1 METLPPL
8 IRLYYINITRYIYLF
23 DIYMVDRKLSS
34 SENEESSDV
43 GVLSTNVNEYSNT
56 NSDSENSASSISP
69 AVVDLEIQDIEGVG
83 PTTARKLK
91 EAGIVSVMDLAVTSA
106 DELAVDINSSKDT
119 AATFIMAAQRLLRES
134 NILEKEFVTAESALE
149 KRKSLMRCSTGSR
162 ALDELLLGGIETQA
176 VTEFYGEFGSGKSQ
190 ICHTLAAIAPQ
201 PKEAGGLNG
210 GVIYIDTEGTF
221 RPERLNQIARARE
234 LEPSHVLKNVAVCK
248 VYNSSHLELIIKDLG
263 KYVNDFNAKL
273 VIIDSIISLH
283 RAEFAGRG
291 TLADRQQRLNG
302 LLHKVIRLAEI
313 FNIAVVITNQ
323 VQSSPDTFFGDPT
336 KAAGGN
342 VIGHASTY
350 RIYLRKS
357 GENRTAKMIDSPY
370 HPYSDAKFTLN
381 EKGTDDLEDELS
393 SSSPKKRS
401 MSNKKSMDKEMED

>member
-1 METLPPL
+1 MFFP
-8 IRLYYINITRYIYLF
+8 N
-23 DIYMVDRKLSS
+23 D
-34 SENEESSDV
+34 
-43 GVLSTNVNEYSNT
+43 
-56 NSDSENSASSISP
+56 
-69 AVVDLEIQDIEGVG
+69 AV
-83 PTTARKLK
+83 R
-91 EAGIVSVMDLAVTSA
+91 
-106 DELAVDINSSKDT
+106 
-119 AATFIMAAQRLLRES
+119 
-134 NILEKEFVTAESALE
+134 
-149 KRKSLMRCSTGSR
+149 
-162 ALDELLLGGIETQA
+162 
-176 VTEFYGEFGSGKSQ
+176 
-190 ICHTLAAIAPQ
+190 LAALSESVGCWVAMRAARMLIGNLQ
-201 PKEAGGLNG
+201 
-210 GVIYIDTEGTF
+210 F
-221 RPERLNQIARARE
+221 RVVPTLSCAK
-234 LEPSHVLKNVAVCK
+234 VLLSNVVAVCK

-401 MSNKKSMDKEMED
+401 TSNKRAMDKEMED

>member
-1 METLPPL
+1 MIDKRTSTSEEESD
-8 IRLYYINITRYIYLF
+8 NIT
-23 DIYMVDRKLSS
+23 
-34 SENEESSDV
+34 NDV
-43 GVLSTNVNEYSNT
+43 TSQTST
-56 NSDSENSASSISP
+56 ASSPST
-69 AVVDLEIQDIEGVG
+69 VVDIEIQDIEGVG

-201 PKEAGGLNG
+201 PKESGGLNG

-393 SSSPKKRS
+393 SSTKKRS
-401 MSNKKSMDKEMED
+401 TSIKKSIDKEMED

>member
-8 IRLYYINITRYIYLF
+8 IRLYYINITSDSYLF

-43 GVLSTNVNEYSNT
+43 GVLSTNVNEYSST

-69 AVVDLEIQDIEGVG
+69 AVVDIEIQDIEGVG

-401 MSNKKSMDKEMED
+401 TSNKKAMDKEMED